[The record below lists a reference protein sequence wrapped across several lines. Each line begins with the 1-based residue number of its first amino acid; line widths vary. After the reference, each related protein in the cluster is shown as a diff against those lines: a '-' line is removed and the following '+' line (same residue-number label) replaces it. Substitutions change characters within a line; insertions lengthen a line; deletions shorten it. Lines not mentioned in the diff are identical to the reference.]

1 MTADA
6 AWKDVGPGAARP
18 PADAGAVLPPPSP
31 EASAGA
37 PDAPPADVKPGR
49 PTTRAGRRAAAEAKK
64 AAGAGAKDTKP
75 KSTAKV
81 PRRASLE
88 TRLAG
93 SLTSLGTAV
102 AVAGAVSSPAVQA
115 DGVAIIQHAPAIAA
129 ALDKVAKDDPRVAA
143 SLERML
149 TAGVWSGL
157 VAALVPL
164 GLTIA
169 ANHKAIPE
177 HLAAMLGVTATEVP
191 DAPAEPPAP
200 GSVGVV

>member
-1 MTADA
+1 MSEGAV
-6 AWKDVGPGAARP
+6 WKDVGPGAATP
-18 PADAGAVLPPPSP
+18 PADASGVLPPPPP
-31 EASAGA
+31 EAAAGA
-37 PDAPPADVKPGR
+37 PDAPKPDEKPKR
-49 PTTRAGRRAAAEAKK
+49 PTTRAGRRAAAAAKQ
-64 AAGAGAKDTKP
+64 AAGTGAKDTKP
-75 KSTAKV
+75 KGTQKV

-93 SLTSLGTAV
+93 SLTSLGTVV
-102 AVAGAVSSPAVQA
+102 AVAGGVSSPAVQA
-115 DGVAIIQHAPAIAA
+115 DGVAIVQHAPAIAA

-164 GLTIA
+164 AMTIA
-169 ANHKAIPE
+169 ANHGAIPA
-177 HLAAMLGVTATEVP
+177 HLLNLLSANPE
-191 DAPAEPPAP
+191 APEPASEPAPP